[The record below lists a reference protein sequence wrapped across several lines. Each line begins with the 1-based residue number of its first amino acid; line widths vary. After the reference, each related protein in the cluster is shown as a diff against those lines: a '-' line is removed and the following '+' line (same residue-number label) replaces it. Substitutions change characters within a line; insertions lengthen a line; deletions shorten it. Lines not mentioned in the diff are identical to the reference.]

1 MTEFPAFSRMFVQ
14 KVKNGEHIRS
24 VKLSEDDVKSLPE
37 EQQNVNTKKKFSSS
51 YDLKLII

>member
-1 MTEFPAFSRMFVQ
+1 MTQFPAFSRMFVQ

-24 VKLSEDDVKSLPE
+24 VKLSEDDLKSLPE
-37 EQQNVNTKKKFSSS
+37 EQQNVNTKKKTS